1 MHKNLYI
8 NSFYSS
14 YVEFCSCVLMFS
26 WQLIENS
33 KGIDLNTYE
42 AMKNELQ
49 NIKVSLLFS
58 SSFFFVMMP
67 F

>member
-1 MHKNLYI
+1 MHRNLHI
-8 NSFYSS
+8 DSFDSS
-14 YVEFCSCVLMFS
+14 YVEFCTCVLIFF

-49 NIKVSLLFS
+49 NIKVSHLLFS
-58 SSFFFVMMP
+58 SFFFWMMP

>member
-1 MHKNLYI
+1 
-8 NSFYSS
+8 
-14 YVEFCSCVLMFS
+14 MFS